1 MIIRYVIL
9 CQLAPVLPY
18 LFLQKVGSVGL
29 LQQNISGIFFVPQNV
44 LDSAGGP
51 GRPSCWRQ
59 DSIIFQSSS
68 YLARCVPAQI
78 IVENAGDDSRP
89 FRLNFRLPIGALAI
103 TQEVTVVEGKLSFLV
118 SPPHSHR
125 HILADGFAFCL
136 GKGAEPGE
144 VDLTADIAGI

>member
-29 LQQNISGIFFVPQNV
+29 LQQDVPGIFFVPQHIQ
-44 LDSAGGP
+44 DGAPGP
-51 GRPSCWRQ
+51 GFFPSWGKNVILLQLRRNLLQ
-59 DSIIFQSSS
+59 RF
-68 YLARCVPAQI
+68 AAQI
-78 IVENAGDDSRP
+78 TVKDAGHNGSP
-89 FRLNFRLPIGALAI
+89 FRFNFRLPIGALAI
-103 TQEVTVVEGKLSFLV
+103 AQEVAVVEGKLSFLV

-125 HILADGFAFCL
+125 HILADGFAFRL